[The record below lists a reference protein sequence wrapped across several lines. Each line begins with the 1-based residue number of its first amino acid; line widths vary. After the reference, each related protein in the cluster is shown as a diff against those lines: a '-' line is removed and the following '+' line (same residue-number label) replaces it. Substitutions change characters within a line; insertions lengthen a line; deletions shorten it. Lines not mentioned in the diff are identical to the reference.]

1 LPYFGLSKASI
12 NDTYQSLFFGG
23 FMVAMWRFSMVVA
36 VLGLLALIAVK
47 ISQLSS
53 SEVSLALPSVSGDR
67 LS

>member
-1 LPYFGLSKASI
+1 
-12 NDTYQSLFFGG
+12 
-23 FMVAMWRFSMVVA
+23 MVAMWRFSMVVA